1 LETVMARAIVTQA
14 AVLEAADA
22 LAAAGEEPTIITV
35 QERIGGGSYT
45 TVKRYLEEWKA
56 QRQTNRQPAIEIPD
70 TVASKGSDFVRS
82 LWAAAAALADE
93 RVTQAREEAQHQ
105 VEMVRAALADAE
117 AAIGRLDAEGEEQS
131 QRLTDQQHSIEQLRV
146 DLDQARSA
154 ANVAEARA
162 SEQEQRVDDL
172 RRELAMA
179 HQQVTRLNKE
189 LAQARAAELDHAR
202 MSGELAA
209 MERQLQE
216 QAALIERLSGRA
228 GGR

>member
-1 LETVMARAIVTQA
+1 MARAIVTQA

-105 VEMVRAALADAE
+105 VETVRAALADAE
-117 AAIGRLDAEGEEQS
+117 AAIGRLEAEGEEQA
-131 QRLTDQQHSIEQLRV
+131 QRLTNQQHSIEQLNV
-146 DLDQARSA
+146 DLDQARMA
-154 ANVAEARA
+154 ANLAEARA

-179 HQQVTRLNKE
+179 HQQVTRLNEE
-189 LAQARAAELDHAR
+189 LAQARAAELNHAR

-209 MERQLQE
+209 MERQIQE
-216 QAALIERLSGRA
+216 QAALIERLSGRD
-228 GGR
+228 GGH